1 MTEQEGEFWKAKW
14 EEDARDMGR
23 ATVAA
28 MWLSRRLAELGINPS
43 QVVALEDEESAG
55 VEALADEWFK
65 AGSRAAAHACG
76 QNPTQEAECGAN
88 AGRAMQ

>member
-43 QVVALEDEESAG
+43 QVVALEDEESA
-55 VEALADEWFK
+55 ETEELADEWFK

-76 QNPTQEAECGAN
+76 QKPTQEAECGAN